1 MFGIL
6 SGKQIVSMQ
15 GRFHYFEGYSMQQ
28 VTGGQKIYCDGGNDD
43 GSKEHDGGD
52 DDGSKEHD
60 GGDDAIDSSSS
71 DVNDGDVNDSG
82 ECEDDGS
89 DNECH
94 EW

>member
-28 VTGGQKIYCDGGNDD
+28 VTGGQKIYCDGG
-43 GSKEHDGGD
+43 D

-60 GGDDAIDSSSS
+60 GGDDAIDSSSG
-71 DVNDGDVNDSG
+71 DVNDGDVNDGG